1 MKERWSAEAIQA
13 WYAEQRYTEQML
25 DENHLY
31 EYHMQYCRYSG
42 VLTCSPSSDPQAEL
56 VLLVSSGFCLTAH
69 F

>member
-31 EYHMQYCRYSG
+31 EYHRIRSR
-42 VLTCSPSSDPQAEL
+42 PSVVMAI
-56 VLLVSSGFCLTAH
+56 VSL
-69 F
+69 